1 MNFLALMLGLAIER
15 LLTHLFHLREFHWLD
30 YLFDAVY
37 QRAAKLQQNIALVVV
52 ALLIALLV
60 VPVGF
65 VELFLDDSLAYIPSL
80 VFAVVVLLFCLGP
93 RDLLEEV
100 EEFRAA
106 IESEDQQA
114 IITLAAELQ
123 EQAPDD
129 QDLMPDVERAVYAQ
143 ANNRV
148 FGVVFWFVLLGAA
161 GAWLFRVVDLI
172 RRRAIRLNGPGALA
186 EAPAYVQAAIR
197 IHTVLAW
204 VPARLL
210 MVGYALAG
218 NFDDA
223 VQEWRR
229 YRPPADKVFP
239 RDSDTLLGAIGCGAS
254 TKREQGDVSAR
265 ARIALDLVTRT
276 LWMIWCPALALL
288 TLYDWM
294 V

>member
-1 MNFLALMLGLAIER
+1 MNFLALILGLAIER

-30 YLFDAVY
+30 FLFDAVY
-37 QRAAKLQQNIALVVV
+37 HRAARLQKNAALVTA

-60 VPVGF
+60 VPVGI
-65 VELFLDDSLAYIPSL
+65 VELLLADRLLYIPSL
-80 VFAVVVLLFCLGP
+80 LFAVVVLLFCLGP

-100 EEFRAA
+100 EEFRSA
-106 IESEDQQA
+106 IANDDQEA
-114 IITLAAELQ
+114 ITKLAAALQ

-129 QDLMPDVERAVYAQ
+129 PDALPDVECAIYAQ
-143 ANNRV
+143 ANSRV
-148 FGVVFWFVLLGAA
+148 FGVVFWFVLLGAS

-172 RRRAIRLNGPGALA
+172 RRRAIRLNGPGTLA

-204 VPARLL
+204 IPARLL

-229 YRPPADKVFP
+229 YRPPAEQVFP
-239 RDSDTLLGAIGCGAS
+239 RDSDTLLGAIGRGAA
-254 TKREQGDVSAR
+254 TAREQGDISAR

-288 TLYDWM
+288 TLYDWI